1 MRHAAALV
9 VFLSATA
16 AGASSALDPMY
27 GVVLPVTQAKALVRQ
42 CSRAGPRSVT
52 GAWSPSPSQIRDL
65 ELRLPNAISKQRKH
79 DGRSM
84 DVVRQYAGFISSG
97 RKIIY
102 VNALPRRDTESQMPD
117 EPPEDW
123 KHKALVMCDGGPQ
136 FFGVEY
142 DPQTKAFSNFAFNG
156 VL

>member
-1 MRHAAALV
+1 
-9 VFLSATA
+9 
-16 AGASSALDPMY
+16 
-27 GVVLPVTQAKALVRQ
+27 
-42 CSRAGPRSVT
+42 
-52 GAWSPSPSQIRDL
+52 
-65 ELRLPNAISKQRKH
+65 
-79 DGRSM
+79 M